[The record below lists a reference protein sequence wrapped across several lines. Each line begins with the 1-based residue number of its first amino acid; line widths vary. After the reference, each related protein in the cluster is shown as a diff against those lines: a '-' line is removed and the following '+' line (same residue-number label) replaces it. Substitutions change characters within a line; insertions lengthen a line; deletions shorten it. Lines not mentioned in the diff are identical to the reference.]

1 MTQKTIKTGAAKLG
15 LDLTVDQVGKLMHL
29 LQELERWN
37 RRINLTAIRD
47 PKQMVAGHILDS
59 LAIAPHL
66 HGEAVLDIGT
76 GPGFPGLPLAIVQ
89 PDRQFELLDSN
100 GKKISFINHAIGELE
115 LSNAHAVKARVED
128 YAPEARFDT
137 VTARALATIPRL
149 VELSAHLVGEDGR
162 LLALKGKYPAE
173 ELEAIDALPDWD
185 YSVTELRVPG
195 LEAHERH
202 LVTVRRTKTDNQ

>member
-1 MTQKTIKTGAAKLG
+1 MTQDTIKTEAGKLG
-15 LDLTVDQVGKLMHL
+15 LVLSDEQAASLSHL
-29 LQELERWN
+29 LSELERWN

-47 PKQMVAGHILDS
+47 LQEMVAGHVIDS
-59 LAIAPHL
+59 LAVAPHL
-66 HGEAVLDIGT
+66 HGSTVLDIGT
-76 GPGFPGLPLAIVQ
+76 GPGFPGLPLAVIEPEKTFV
-89 PDRQFELLDSN
+89 LLDSN
-100 GKKISFINHAIGELE
+100 GKKISFVKHAIGELG
-115 LSNAHAVKARVED
+115 LGNATAAKARIED
-128 YAPEARFDT
+128 YAPVARFDT
-137 VTARALATIPRL
+137 VTARALATLPRL